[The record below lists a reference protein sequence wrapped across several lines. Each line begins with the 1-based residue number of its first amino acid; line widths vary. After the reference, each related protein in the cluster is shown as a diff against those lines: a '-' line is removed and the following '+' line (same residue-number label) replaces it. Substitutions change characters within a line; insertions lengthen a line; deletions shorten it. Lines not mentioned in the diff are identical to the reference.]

1 MIPIGTF
8 SFLQFFLLFICP
20 ILGGISCII
29 LVVLGLNYFIQ
40 KFINKVPDQH
50 FLSLKVKCFLVFFAV
65 FNIWNIYLFFLSER
79 VSDEVN
85 VSMENKEKRKRFILP
100 VDYVYDGFVFP
111 QGTLINAYNAHDD
124 GGRYRYLTLSGLEQA
139 RFQQPVYIAG
149 VWANAIKV
157 DSDHEFLIELSQ
169 DQDISP
175 VYILDG
181 QGEYKVDSA
190 RASIHCKK
198 DQIAQYTVNSDYYPD
213 KDYTSEDWYTLEKE
227 RFDPK
232 QWLFRGCFSAPPIYV
247 DRPYPQ
253 TKLYDEERMSEVTSA
268 SNIND

>member
-20 ILGGISCII
+20 ILGVVSCII
-29 LVVLGLNYFIQ
+29 LIVLGLNYRIQ
-40 KFINKVPDQH
+40 KFINKVPHQR
-50 FLSLKVKCFLVFFAV
+50 FLSLKVKCFLVCFAAL
-65 FNIWNIYLFFLSER
+65 NSWNIYLYIVSAQ
-79 VSDEVN
+79 VSDEVSL
-85 VSMENKEKRKRFILP
+85 SMENKEKRKRFILP

-111 QGTLINAYNAHDD
+111 QGTLINAYNVHDD
-124 GGRYRYLTLSGLEQA
+124 GERYRYLTLSGLEQA

-149 VWANAIKV
+149 IWANAIKV
-157 DSDHEFLIELSQ
+157 DSDHEFLIELSK

-175 VYILDG
+175 VYIPDG
-181 QGEYKVDSA
+181 QGEFKIDSVHTS
-190 RASIHCKK
+190 RHCKK
-198 DQIAQYTVNSDYYPD
+198 DQIAQYTVNSGYYPD

-253 TKLYDEERMSEVTSA
+253 TKLYDEERMSEVTNA
-268 SNIND
+268 AII